1 MRKLTIEEM
10 ACLVLPFRFFFD
22 KQYYLNRD
30 EVCQIV
36 TQKNMQVLTQDGDWE
51 DVEPGVVIQ
60 PVCHKIIVGNED
72 HMPLD
77 EFYHTIVKL
86 LHLNRMKPYK
96 YIIIYHIELP
106 KSTVLTSKG
115 EVISEDLYY
124 EKITKH
130 YKEWHGTTVK
140 ERSISA
146 KFYATRITDKEGYI
160 KQLRDKI
167 KEIEEEISEI
177 EKTEE

>member
-10 ACLVLPFRFFFD
+10 TRLVVPFKFFFD

-51 DVEPGVVIQ
+51 DVEPDVVIH
-60 PVCHKIIVGNED
+60 PARHKIIIGDKD
-72 HMPLD
+72 HMPLE

-124 EKITKH
+124 EKITKQ

-140 ERSISA
+140 KRSISA
-146 KFYATRITDKEGYI
+146 KFCATRITDKEGYI
-160 KQLRDKI
+160 KQLGDKI
-167 KEIEEEISEI
+167 KELEDEISEI
-177 EKTEE
+177 EKS